1 MNKKY
6 DDNIIKT
13 AVTVEQM
20 RQADAYTIANF
31 LPSKELMYRAAI
43 GIYNS
48 FDWTNKKVAIVTG
61 SGNNGGDGYALSC
74 ILSDNEI
81 DCTIYCASN
90 KFSEDGKY
98 YYDIAVNKGVF
109 VAEFNDGISFE
120 KYDVIVDCMLGTGF
134 CGVPRGNI
142 KSAIE
147 MINSSDAYVI
157 SADINSGMNGD
168 TGEAEIAVKSDLTV
182 SIGFYKTGMFKGRAE
197 HLIGKLVNVDIGIVM
212 EPQTV

>member
-6 DDNIIKT
+6 NESIINS

-20 RQADAYTIANF
+20 RRADAYTIANF
-31 LPSKELMYRAAI
+31 VDSKELMYRAAM

-48 FDWTNKKVAIVTG
+48 FDWTGKRIAIVTG
-61 SGNNGGDGYALSC
+61 SGNNGGDGYALSG
-74 ILSDNEI
+74 ILSDNKI
-81 DCTIYCASN
+81 DCTVFRTSD

-98 YYDIAVNKGVF
+98 YFDMAVSKGVKST
-109 VAEFNDGISFE
+109 EFDKNVSFE

-142 KSAIE
+142 KLAIDK
-147 MINSSDAYVI
+147 INSSDAFVI

-168 TGEAEIAVKSDLTV
+168 TGEAEVAVKSDLTV
-182 SIGFYKTGMFKGRAE
+182 SIGFYKVGMFKGQAE
-197 HLIGKLVNVDIGIVM
+197 ELIGELINVDIGIVT
-212 EPQTV
+212 EPETV